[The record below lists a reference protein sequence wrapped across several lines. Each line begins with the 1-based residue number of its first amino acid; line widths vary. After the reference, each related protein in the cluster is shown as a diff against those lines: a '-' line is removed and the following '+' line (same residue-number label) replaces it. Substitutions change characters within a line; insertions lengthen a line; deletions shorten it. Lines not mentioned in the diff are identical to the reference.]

1 MLVPTVGFFI
11 VVIIYYLLQS
21 DVVVNAQPQ
30 TATAQLETEPK
41 TAFRLD
47 YPPQNI
53 GCAYESKPLSTVN
66 TRMTEP
72 IYCGKS
78 LS

>member
-1 MLVPTVGFFI
+1 MLLPTLAFFI
-11 VVIIYYLLQS
+11 IVVIYYLLQS
-21 DVVVNAQPQ
+21 DVVVNAQPP
-30 TATAQLETEPK
+30 TTEPE

-72 IYCGKS
+72 IYCGKKPA
-78 LS
+78 